1 MPLPANP
8 FAKGP
13 NPYVVQDDDLSA
25 RGATPPQRKSNPFA
39 IGNEDAL
46 PPRQVGGA
54 PADPY
59 VNNDLVSLP
68 KGYAARG
75 GDGRDDGRDA
85 AFHMESGPSNAM
97 LALEIEKLKKRESV
111 LNNRWCVLCTMIVT
125 FIAFV
130 LGSFASWYVTVPLGV
145 PMNVDE
151 NGPEVVARVG
161 VSTLYQYPYG
171 YSAYEGT
178 GSWAPEKAHR
188 LASSLNP
195 RLSDNQAFYYDYHI
209 YLVGGLDSTS
219 GTGTMVSTVKI
230 YDTLAR
236 KWLTNNPYTNTA
248 AASMPAVRSQ
258 YGGAI
263 DTTSGAGKIYITGGI
278 DATYAQQSTVYVYN
292 IQTNVWTTA
301 AGALTTARSDHCAV
315 YANSK
320 LYVIGGWNAGWAL
333 TQDSVEVSSIN
344 AGATW
349 AAETSLPAKRGDLAC
364 AVSGDKIY
372 VFGGYYDVGENFA
385 NPAYFSTVYEGDA
398 TASPSLTWTVK
409 TAMPTARGDMAAV
422 TLSDG
427 SILVIG
433 GEQIYPGDVT
443 KTKIAM
449 HEVERFDPATNAWVK
464 KAPMPAGRFRFAAA
478 VDYNDYVHVLGGHQS
493 CHTDDGYGSV
503 CSSADYQFTS
513 DQAHDVYYDTPST
526 TIGTGQWAAE
536 VLTNPRTVPRLS
548 DNVAIYYNYNI
559 YLIGGLDSTSV
570 TPASVRAEVHIY
582 NTLTQVWSTG
592 ASLPAV
598 RDRYGAALMDGKIYV
613 MGGRDQADAA
623 ASTTYIYNIAAN
635 TWSTGGALKT
645 ARSDHCAAA
654 ANGKLYVV
662 GGWTGAY
669 STLKSVEVST
679 NNGASWSLTTDIP
692 EERGDVSCAASGNKV
707 FVIGGYYDYTGAWLA
722 NSFHDDVFALDAT
735 NTEDSWYNVSSMKYA
750 RGDKAVTTLSDG
762 SILVMGGETYYS
774 SSASKVAMHH
784 VERYYPIHDTWVE
797 KAPMPR
803 GRFRFAAAADYND
816 HVHVL
821 GGHRSCHL
829 DDGYGSVCSSADYQF
844 EAHDAHDV
852 FYDIDHP
859 DLWLIT
865 RDPQIAATATV

>member
-1 MPLPANP
+1 
-8 FAKGP
+8 
-13 NPYVVQDDDLSA
+13 V
-25 RGATPPQRKSNPFA
+25 
-39 IGNEDAL
+39 
-46 PPRQVGGA
+46 
-54 PADPY
+54 
-59 VNNDLVSLP
+59 
-68 KGYAARG
+68 
-75 GDGRDDGRDA
+75 
-85 AFHMESGPSNAM
+85 
-97 LALEIEKLKKRESV
+97 
-111 LNNRWCVLCTMIVT
+111 
-125 FIAFV
+125 FV
-130 LGSFASWYVTVPLGV
+130 
-145 PMNVDE
+145 
-151 NGPEVVARVG
+151 
-161 VSTLYQYPYG
+161 
-171 YSAYEGT
+171 
-178 GSWAPEKAHR
+178 
-188 LASSLNP
+188 
-195 RLSDNQAFYYDYHI
+195 YD
-209 YLVGGLDSTS
+209 
-219 GTGTMVSTVKI
+219 
-230 YDTLAR
+230 
-236 KWLTNNPYTNTA
+236 
-248 AASMPAVRSQ
+248 
-258 YGGAI
+258 
-263 DTTSGAGKIYITGGI
+263 
-278 DATYAQQSTVYVYN
+278 

-320 LYVIGGWNAGWAL
+320 LYVIGGWDGGWSNVL
-333 TQDSVEVSSIN
+333 DSVEVSSD

-349 AAETSLPAKRGDLAC
+349 TTTTSLPADGGFAGKRGDLAC
-364 AVSGDKIY
+364 AVSGTKIY
-372 VFGGYYDVGENFA
+372 VFGGYYDNVAGTHN
-385 NPAYFSTVYEGDA
+385 YWSTVYEGDA
-398 TASPSLTWTVK
+398 AASPSLTWTVK
-409 TAMPTARGDMAAV
+409 KPMPTARGDMAAV

-427 SILVIG
+427 SILVMG

-449 HEVERFDPATNAWVK
+449 HEVERYFPTVNAWVS
-464 KAPMPAGRFRFAAA
+464 KAPMPLGRFRFAAA
-478 VDYNDYVHVLGGHQS
+478 ADYNDHVHVLGGHQT
-493 CHTDDGYGSV
+493 CHDDDGSGSV
-503 CSSADYQFTS
+503 CSSADYQFTA
-513 DQAHDVYYDTPST
+513 DQAHYAYYDVPHSSVA
-526 TIGTGQWAAE
+526 G
-536 VLTNPRTVPRLS
+536 NPHGVSPQLS

-559 YLIGGLDSTSV
+559 YLIGGLDSTSG
-570 TPASVRAEVHIY
+570 TGTAKAEVHIY
-582 NTLTQVWSTG
+582 NTLTKVWSTG

-598 RDRYGAALMDGKIYV
+598 RNRYGAALMDGKIYV
-613 MGGRDQADAA
+613 MGGRGAADAV